1 MADLESLLADLDS
14 ARDSFHD
21 ALASVD
27 APLVTVPGVVG
38 DWSVRDLVVHV
49 AAWDEH
55 GAAALELASS
65 GRGADF
71 AYSTADTDAENDR
84 IEAEALRTSPSEAL
98 AREERAFADFRAAI
112 AGLDPSLLGEVL
124 GNGDTVGAVIR
135 YDGADHYAEHTDHIR
150 AWFGAEGAE
159 DASDADDADEAD
171 A

>member
-1 MADLESLLADLDS
+1 MAEIESLLGDLDA
-14 ARDSFHD
+14 ARTAFHD
-21 ALASVD
+21 ALAEVD
-27 APLVTVPGVVG
+27 EQLVTVPGVVG

-71 AYSTADTDAENDR
+71 AYSTTDTDAENDR
-84 IEAEALRTSPSEAL
+84 IEADALRTSPSEAL

-112 AGLDPSLLGEVL
+112 AALDRALLGEEL
-124 GNGDTVGAVIR
+124 GNGDSVEAVIR
-135 YDGADHYAEHTDHIR
+135 YDGADHYAEHTEHIR
-150 AWFGAEGAE
+150 AWFDG
-159 DASDADDADEAD
+159 DDADDADDAD

>member
-1 MADLESLLADLDS
+1 VAEIESLLGDLDA
-14 ARDSFHD
+14 ARAAFHD
-21 ALASVD
+21 ALAEVD
-27 APLVTVPGVVG
+27 EQLVTVPGVVG

-71 AYSTADTDAENDR
+71 AYSTTDTDAENDR

-112 AGLDPSLLGEVL
+112 AALDRALLGEEL
-124 GNGDTVGAVIR
+124 GNGDSVEAVIR
-135 YDGADHYAEHTDHIR
+135 YDGADHYAEHTEHIR
-150 AWFGAEGAE
+150 AWF
-159 DASDADDADEAD
+159 DADDADDAD